1 MGWVFSLALFIMG
14 VKAADSIMYI
24 AAGLFAIAGA
34 IAFKDFYNR
43 KG

>member
-1 MGWVFSLALFIMG
+1 MGWVFSLALFVMG

>member
-14 VKAADSIMYI
+14 VKAADSMMYI
-24 AAGLFAIAGA
+24 AAGRFAIAGA

>member
-14 VKAADSIMYI
+14 VKAADSMMYI
-24 AAGLFAIAGA
+24 AAGIFAIAGA
-34 IAFKDFYNR
+34 ISFKDFYNR